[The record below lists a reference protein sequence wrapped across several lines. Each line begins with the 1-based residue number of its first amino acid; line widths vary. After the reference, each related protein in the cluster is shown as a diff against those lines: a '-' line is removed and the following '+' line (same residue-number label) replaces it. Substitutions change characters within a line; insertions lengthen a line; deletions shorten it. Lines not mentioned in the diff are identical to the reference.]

1 MQYKD
6 LNLLVISDPHA
17 HSGDPLTSN
26 ASYYS
31 TDTRFQSV
39 ALNPFSGIADLIKS
53 EGLHVDWVVS
63 PGDLGDK
70 ADPSAQQVAWKEL
83 HDIKDRLAASAL
95 IGTTGNHDV
104 DSRRARKE
112 FDPKGALQSLFPT
125 FPLEIGCYVEGDN
138 VYADRFWSKNF
149 VVVPFEHFDT
159 TLVVINS
166 SAFHG
171 YSSEVKKAPTE
182 HLHGR
187 LSPQTIEAIKEAIRS
202 VKTAVNIVLLHHH
215 VKPHPWIEDGGS
227 VAKGGELLVEM
238 LKESGKR
245 WLIVHGHQHVPHLS
259 YADASPFAPVVL
271 SAGSVAAK
279 TYLVRGKHARNQ
291 IHHIKL
297 NPNDSSANGVHL
309 FGQVRSWTWSPHIGW
324 TRAQRDAGLPYICGF
339 GFRKDLT
346 EVRDQLLAVANKAPN
361 RLVRWEE
368 LIGEEP
374 RLYNM
379 MPDDQEG
386 LIKIIKEKGGKV
398 QFDDQG
404 QPSYLEGVE

>member
-1 MQYKD
+1 MPFKN
-6 LNLLVISDPHA
+6 LSLLVISDPHA
-17 HSGDPLTSN
+17 HSDDPVTST

-31 TDTRFQSV
+31 TDIRFRSP
-39 ALNPFSGIADLIKS
+39 ALNPFSGIPDLIRG
-53 EGLHVDWVVS
+53 EGLNVDWVVS

-70 ADPSAQQVAWKEL
+70 ADSTAQQMAWKEL
-83 HDIKDRLAASAL
+83 QDIKNSLGAEAL

-112 FDPKGALQSLFPT
+112 FDPKGALQSLLPT
-125 FPLEIGCYVEGDN
+125 FPLEIGCYEPGDS
-138 VYADRFWSKNF
+138 VYADRFWSRNF
-149 VVVPFEHFDT
+149 VVIPFKTFDT

-171 YSSEVKKAPTE
+171 YSSDVRKPPNE

-187 LSPQTIEAIKEAIRS
+187 LSPQTLDAIRES
-202 VKTAVNIVLLHHH
+202 IRNVETAVNIVLLHHH

-227 VAKGGELLVEM
+227 VAKGGELLVEL
-238 LKESGKR
+238 LKDSGKR
-245 WLIVHGHQHVPHLS
+245 WLIIHGHQHVPHLS

-291 IHHIKL
+291 IHHINL
-297 NPNDSSANGVHL
+297 DPNDSGANGVHL

-346 EVRDQLLAVANKAPN
+346 EVRDQLLGVASKAANKLA
-361 RLVRWEE
+361 RWDE
-368 LIGEEP
+368 LLAAEP
-374 RLYNM
+374 RLHNM
-379 MPDDQEG
+379 MPEDHEG

-398 QFDDQG
+398 QFDDRG
-404 QPSYLEGVE
+404 HPSFLEGL